1 MNFKI
6 QVLNGFKMYFD
17 QITSVFKNR
26 YDSEEKIDLDKLSEI
41 TGLNRRKARMI
52 LNYLA
57 EIGLSEKHTLNK
69 TDLGMLIYKHD
80 EFLQKEG
87 TLWLMHYLQATN
99 EYLIIWNRSIN
110 MLFEYQYITKE
121 ELQCQFD
128 DLKEKCSEYTFNH
141 HIGKEI
147 YIILDAYTNQNFK
160 KLNLIEK
167 DSKGY
172 AVNRNQDI
180 PSMILLAAIIWYKEK
195 YYPGATAVDIQE
207 LCTNKNSPGRIFIL
221 DEYEFRNMLEKL
233 KNQGLI
239 NIESRADLD
248 QVRIKDG
255 QTFEKTVEAYYDLF
269 E

>member
-1 MNFKI
+1 
-6 QVLNGFKMYFD
+6 MYFD
-17 QITSVFKNR
+17 QIISVFKNR
-26 YDSEEKIDLDKLSEI
+26 YDCEEKIDIDKLSEI

-57 EIGLSEKHTLNK
+57 DIGLSEKHTLNK
-69 TDLGMLIYKHD
+69 TDLGRIVFQHD
-80 EFLQKEG
+80 QFLQKEG

-110 MLFEYQYITKE
+110 LFFEYPYITKE
-121 ELQCQFD
+121 ELQGQFD
-128 DLKEKCSEYTFNH
+128 DLKEKCSEYTFSH

-147 YIILDAYTNQNFK
+147 YIIIDAYTNQNFK

-167 DSKGY
+167 DSKRY
-172 AVNRNQDI
+172 VIIRNQEI
-180 PSMILLAAIIWYKEK
+180 PPMIILAAIIWYKEK

-207 LCTNKNSPGRIFIL
+207 LCINKNSPGRIFIL
-221 DEYEFRNMLEKL
+221 DEYEFRSRLENL
-233 KNQGLI
+233 KNEGLI

-248 QVRIKDG
+248 QIRIKDG
-255 QTFEKTVEAYYDLF
+255 QTFEKTVESYYKSL